1 MSWWQRVRRGD
12 RAEQQLDREL
22 RYHLDRLKDEH
33 EQAGVSKEEA
43 ARKATLAFGGLELVK
58 EECRDVRPLHLLDE
72 ARQDARYALRTFAR
86 NPAFALVVVV
96 TLALGIGANSAIFSA
111 IDTVLLKPLPY
122 PSADR
127 LVVVVETNPN
137 QKTVRSWVAPV
148 KVEEWNRENRTFEAL
163 AGGYF
168 DNMTDTTGA
177 LPERDVAM
185 RTSPRF
191 FRVLGSP
198 AAIGRTF
205 TSEEETFGGPAAV
218 VLSDSFWRTRFNA
231 DPSIINRTLT
241 LADQKRT
248 IVGVMPPSFRYPTVT
263 TDIWVPAQ
271 TPPGLMRAREARFYS
286 VVGRLKDGVTPN
298 QATDDLL
305 GAQRRLGD
313 QFPRTDRGW
322 GVAVSPLK
330 EQQVGGVRRSLWLL
344 FGAVLLVLVAACGN
358 VACLMLAVAMRRQHE
373 IAVRFSLGAERRR
386 VIRQLLVEGLL
397 LSIGGSAG
405 GLLLA
410 SWGIK
415 LLREASLRMPRATEL
430 HVDVR
435 LVAFTLTLGV
445 LTTMLFALAPAVQ
458 ATRADLAA
466 RFLAHGRAVVGS
478 RQSFQRLLV
487 SMQVALAI
495 VLLVGAGLLLRSF
508 SKLQQVSTGFDASNV
523 LTFRVSGSFNE
534 RLADVANR
542 QFRTLER
549 LRAIPGVESAA
560 LGIVTPAD
568 ADADYPAAEFTIDG
582 RDTRDHYFAVARN
595 VSADYFKTLRI
606 PVLQGE
612 TCRDDVRP
620 DARPAVLVNQS
631 FANQYFPGETPIGH
645 HIVGP
650 RLPGEIIGVVGDARE
665 QNLAKDAQPVVYWCG
680 LLPFYPAAAQLIRV
694 QPGRGVTITN
704 IREAIREIEPGRAV
718 YAAASLPEVLARSLS
733 QPRLNAIL
741 LGLFA
746 AMALALAAVGLFGM
760 LAQFVAQKRREI
772 GLRMA
777 LGAQPTQVFGQVLR
791 YSASTTGIGI
801 TVGLAVALG
810 LTRFIAAL
818 VFGIE
823 SRDPMTFA
831 IVPLVIVVV
840 AGTATMIPARRA
852 VGIDPVTALRD
863 E

>member
-1 MSWWQRVRRGD
+1 MTWWQRLLRGD

-33 EQAGVSKEEA
+33 QQAGLSQEEA
-43 ARKATLAFGGLELVK
+43 ARNATLAFGGLEQVK

-127 LVVVVETNPN
+127 LVVVAEANPN
-137 QKTVRSWVAPV
+137 QKTATSWVAPV
-148 KVEEWNRENRTFEAL
+148 KVEEWNRENRTFQAL

-177 LPERDVAM
+177 LPERDVAI

-198 AAIGRTF
+198 AALGRTF

-231 DPSIINRTLT
+231 DPSVINRMLT

-248 IVGVMPPSFRYPTVT
+248 IVGVMPPSFRYPTAT

-286 VVGRLKDGVTPN
+286 VVGRLKEAVTPS

-305 GAQRRLGD
+305 SVQRRLGD
-313 QFPRTDRGW
+313 QFPHTDRGW
-322 GVAVSPLK
+322 RVAVSPLK

-358 VACLMLAVAMRRQHE
+358 VACLMLAAAMRRQHE

-397 LSIGGSAG
+397 LSIGGAVG
-405 GLLLA
+405 GLLIAL
-410 SWGIK
+410 WGIK
-415 LLREASLRMPRATEL
+415 LLRETALRLPRATEL

-445 LTTMLFALAPAVQ
+445 LTTMLFALAPAMQ

-466 RFLAHGRAVVGS
+466 RLAHGRGVVGS
-478 RQSFQRLLV
+478 RQSLQRLLV

-508 SKLQQVSTGFDASNV
+508 SQLQQVSTGFDANNI

-534 RLADVANR
+534 RAAAVANR

-549 LRAIPGVESAA
+549 LRGIPGVESAA
-560 LGIVTPAD
+560 LGIVLPAD
-568 ADADYPAAEFTIDG
+568 ADADYPAMEFTIDG
-582 RDTRDHYFAVARN
+582 RGTGDHYFAVTRN
-595 VSADYFKTLRI
+595 VSAEYFKTLRI
-606 PVLQGE
+606 PVLQGD
-612 TCRDDVRP
+612 TCRDDVRL
-620 DARPAVLVNQS
+620 DAPLTVLVNQS
-631 FANQYFPGETPIGH
+631 FANRYFLGETPIGH

-650 RLPGEIIGVVGDARE
+650 RLPGDIIGIVGDARE
-665 QNLAKDAQPVVYWCG
+665 QSLAKDAQPVAYWCG
-680 LLPFYPAAAQLIRV
+680 LVPFYPAAAHLIRV
-694 QPGRGVTITN
+694 QPGQGVTITN
-704 IREAIREIEPGRAV
+704 IREVIREIEPGRAV
-718 YAAASLPEVLARSLS
+718 YAAESLPEVLARSLS

-760 LAQFVAQKRREI
+760 LAQFVAQRRREI

-777 LGAQPTQVFGQVLR
+777 LGAQPMQVFAEVFR

-801 TVGLAVALG
+801 LLGLAVALG
-810 LTRFIAAL
+810 LARFMAAL
-818 VFGIE
+818 VFGID

-831 IVPLVIVVV
+831 IVPLVLAVV
-840 AGTATMIPARRA
+840 AGAATMIPARRA
-852 VGIDPVTALRD
+852 VRIDPVTALRD